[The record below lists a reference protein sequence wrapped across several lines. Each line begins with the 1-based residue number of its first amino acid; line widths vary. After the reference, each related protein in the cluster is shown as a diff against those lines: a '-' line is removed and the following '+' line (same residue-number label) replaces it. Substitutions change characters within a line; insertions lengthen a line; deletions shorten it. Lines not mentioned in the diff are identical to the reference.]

1 MVIPATVN
9 TNEGRCILPKYR
21 RIRPKVQF
29 CRDLNFGFGI
39 AGKGGIADFKYDD
52 TIHRKENYGC
62 HTSIGHCGKL
72 AGAHQVESARGPKPI
87 CGIELVFHCRSPV
100 WVGGVSGR
108 WDFHPFGAHVND
120 TPVGFVMYC
129 FNFNHPRFQAFIMRL
144 MVDER
149 FQGKGYGRAI
159 MQQVLD
165 VFRENEQVKN
175 VGISYEPHNESAR
188 KLYASLGFVEPGE
201 MLEDETLAV
210 LSLR

>member
-1 MVIPATVN
+1 LELLETVGIVDLSAMIQS
-9 TNEGRCILPKYR
+9 TER
-21 RIRPKVQF
+21 RIMDVTLQSVTAANWRALIKLKVRGDQNHFVASNLYSIAEAQF
-29 CRDLNFGFGI
+29 GWED
-39 AGKGGIADFKYDD
+39 
-52 TIHRKENYGC
+52 E
-62 HTSIGHCGKL
+62 GH
-72 AGAHQVESARGPKPI
+72 
-87 CGIELVFHCRSPV
+87 
-100 WVGGVSGR
+100 
-108 WDFHPFGAHVND
+108 WDFHPFGAYAGD
-120 TPVGFVMYC
+120 EPVGFVMYC
-129 FNFNHPRFQAFIMRL
+129 LNPDHPRYQAFIMRL

-175 VGISYEPHNESAR
+175 VGISYEPHNEGAR